1 MFGIG
6 PLELLIT
13 IVVVGVPVIM
23 IFRGYSSIIGLLNS
37 IIGLLKS
44 VQGGPATLKCPHCGQ
59 ETAAATGRC
68 AACGKE
74 L

>member
-6 PLELLIT
+6 PVEWLI
-13 IVVVGVPVIM
+13 IILVVGVPVIM
-23 IFRGYSSIIGLLNS
+23 IFRGFSSIIGLF
-37 IIGLLKS
+37 KS
-44 VQGGPATLKCPHCGQ
+44 VHGGPATLKCPHCGQ